1 MNVDYFLD
9 GLQLLSYTG
18 LPLLN
23 PEQVAIFENSLICL
37 QSENKFPQ
45 IFFWGRVNGTN
56 ADYYIA
62 FGYLK
67 DCLRGRRFFF
77 TIDWVHWY
85 LLPPANP
92 EQFEA
97 TRLAE
102 PPFTGDISIVIEVVL
117 DPTFIIEPN
126 GSILPA
132 VAEHRSLK
140 EEDRL
145 ACLVTLIT
153 EEAALLPR
161 SSLTKQ
167 MSGKTVFNPAF
178 TGLCQAKAAKI
189 DQYQLYR
196 QPQNKWNSNLL
207 RQSDYNYNTDIFD
220 TVDSIVPS
228 EQAFALT
235 IENDRGVVV
244 IRSLFWPGMV
254 FVHKCRSRKHG
265 FAYFGDGRKNLDILF
280 MLNNFNLK

>member
-1 MNVDYFLD
+1 MNVDYFPEA
-9 GLQLLSYTG
+9 LQLLSYAG
-18 LPLLN
+18 LPMLTAERACL
-23 PEQVAIFENSLICL
+23 IENSLIIL
-37 QSENKFPQ
+37 QSENKFPH
-45 IFFWGRVNGTN
+45 IFFWGCISGTD
-56 ADYYIA
+56 ADYFIA

-77 TIDWVHWY
+77 SIDHVHWY

-92 EQFEA
+92 EQYAA
-97 TRLAE
+97 TLLAE
-102 PPFTGDISIVIEVVL
+102 PQFTGDISIIIEVVM
-117 DPTFIIEPN
+117 DPKFIIGPN
-126 GSILPA
+126 GLIMPA
-132 VAEHRSLK
+132 VAERRSLK

-153 EEAALLPR
+153 EESALLPR
-161 SSLTKQ
+161 SALTKQ

-178 TGLCQAKAAKI
+178 HGLCQATAARI

-207 RQSDYNYNTDIFD
+207 KRIDYNYNTDIFD

-228 EQAFALT
+228 EQAFTLA
-235 IENDRGVVV
+235 IESDRGIVV
-244 IRSLFWPGMV
+244 IRSLYWPGMV

-265 FAYFGDGRKNLDILF
+265 FVYFGDGRKNLDILF
-280 MLNNFNLK
+280 MLDRFK